1 MLLCKVSDLWSFKIK
16 VPMLTYLKQTQLSNP
31 QKYKFDFIEKE
42 NEKKAGGEGSELSG
56 FG

>member
-1 MLLCKVSDLWSFKIK
+1 
-16 VPMLTYLKQTQLSNP
+16 MLTYLKQTQLSNP

>member
-42 NEKKAGGEGSELSG
+42 KEKKLGEKEVS
-56 FG
+56 